1 MGRKWFVVI
10 AVEYDREL
18 QANVARCKAYKY
30 NATTETYIL
39 FGKAQFTVCETL
51 KVNR

>member
-18 QANVARCKAYKY
+18 HANVARCKAYKY
-30 NATTETYIL
+30 NATKETYIL
-39 FGKAQFTVCETL
+39 LVKCSSLFV
-51 KVNR
+51 RP